1 MSSASIDPRSTA
13 TSAQDIPHPEL
24 TKPVIVQKVVD
35 LGLELSSSPGSSA
48 SRDIKFRPG
57 AVWKSLPKKGFGI
70 TPTSFRVGS
79 SDFADLTPSKEK
91 TSQPQDLSPELHPFT
106 KMDKTLAVHKSSSS
120 IASGANSV
128 TGSLLDLQ
136 IVGAQLQIVSR
147 PVTPKSRHSHIS
159 KFERHFFKHAQVFN
173 PSLSQVDFKEV
184 FQSLSEIL
192 IKISEPTFLGEY
204 IAQKKPDDSSDIDTT
219 PLAFLR
225 FEQMLEKFQSQLS
238 NIGIPSFTES
248 SSRKFCFWTGS
259 AGQEMANQ
267 EDFICDD
274 KVPMIHF
281 LVECWKSIDKS
292 DELHVQLPYLF
303 SLIYANLASGDVAVY
318 ISSIGNDGKA
328 VINVNSAFWVELNVL
343 INNKKVRSIQTYFID
358 KKDQESKWIGP
369 FDLKQDYFQKCS
381 EYVELSRRKD
391 TASVKLDRMSGYI
404 ARWSSSSSRSSSTT
418 GRSSSPRIASACEYL
433 CSLKQR
439 PQSAMPSYQ
448 GHL

>member
-1 MSSASIDPRSTA
+1 MSSVSLDPRST
-13 TSAQDIPHPEL
+13 TPPPKDISHPEL

-35 LGLELSSSPGSSA
+35 LGLELSSSPGSSIN
-48 SRDIKFRPG
+48 RDIKFRPG
-57 AVWKSLPKKGFGI
+57 AVWKSPPKKDSRI
-70 TPTSFRVGS
+70 TPTSFRVDS
-79 SDFADLTPSKEK
+79 CNFVNK
-91 TSQPQDLSPELHPFT
+91 TQPQDLSPELRPFT
-106 KMDKTLAVHKSSSS
+106 KMDKTLAVHQSSSS
-120 IASGANSV
+120 IASGANSAA
-128 TGSLLDLQ
+128 GSLLDLQ

-147 PVTPKSRHSHIS
+147 PVTPKSRLTHIS
-159 KFERHFFKHAQVFN
+159 KYERHFFKHAQVFN

-192 IKISEPTFLGEY
+192 IKISEPKFLGEY
-204 IAQKKPDDSSDIDTT
+204 IAQKKPEGSSDIDTT

-225 FEQMLEKFQSQLS
+225 FEQMLEKFQNQLAH
-238 NIGIPSFTES
+238 IGIPSLAAS
-248 SSRKFCFWTGS
+248 SSKKFCFWTGS

-292 DELHVQLPYLF
+292 DELHLQLPYLF

-318 ISSIGNDGKA
+318 VSSVGSEGKA
-328 VINVNSAFWVELNVL
+328 VINVNSALWVELNVL

-381 EYVELSRRKD
+381 EYVELSRRRD

-418 GRSSSPRIASACEYL
+418 TGSSSSPRIASACEYL

-448 GHL
+448 GPL